1 MSIIKKN
8 QGGYLSIR
16 PFFNE
21 FFNDRGSLERLFDG
35 EEYPAVNIVEGEKN
49 YEIEV
54 AAPGMKK
61 DDFKI
66 EIADSVLTISA
77 QHEMEEKEEKKN
89 YTRQEYYYNS
99 FSRSFTLPENAKED
113 GLSAKYENGILRLT
127 VAKKAVTVSKARD
140 IEVA

>member
-8 QGGYLSIR
+8 QGGYFSFR

-21 FFNDRGSLERLFDG
+21 FFNDRVSLDRFFDG
-35 EEYPAVNIVEGEKN
+35 EEFPAVNIVEGEKN

-66 EIADSVLTISA
+66 EIENGLLTISA
-77 QHEMEEKEEKKN
+77 ERKEEKKEEKKN

-113 GLSAKYENGILRLT
+113 GLSAKYEDGMLRLT
-127 VAKKAVTVSKARD
+127 VAKKAVTVSKARE

>member
-8 QGGYLSIR
+8 QGGYFSFR

-21 FFNDRGSLERLFDG
+21 FFNDRVSLDRLFDG
-35 EEYPAVNIVEGEKN
+35 EEFPAVNIVEGEKS

-66 EIADSVLTISA
+66 EIENGLLTISA
-77 QHEMEEKEEKKN
+77 ERKEEKKEEMKN

-113 GLSAKYENGILRLT
+113 GLSAKYEDGMLRLT
-127 VAKKAVTVSKARD
+127 VAKKAVTVSKARE

>member
-1 MSIIKKN
+1 MSLIKKN
-8 QGGYLSIR
+8 QGGYFSFR

-21 FFNDRGSLERLFDG
+21 FFNDRVSLNRMFDG
-35 EEYPAVNIVEGEKN
+35 EEFPAVNIVENENN

-61 DDFKI
+61 DDFKV
-66 EIADSVLTISA
+66 EVENGVLTISA
-77 QHEMEEKEEKKN
+77 EKKEEKKESKKN

-99 FSRSFTLPENAKED
+99 FTRSFTLPENARED
-113 GLSAKYENGILRLT
+113 GLAARYEDGMLKLS
-127 VAKKAVTVSKARD
+127 VAKKAVTVSKARE

>member
-35 EEYPAVNIVEGEKN
+35 EEFPAVNIVEGEKN

-66 EIADSVLTISA
+66 EIANSVLTIS
-77 QHEMEEKEEKKN
+77 
-89 YTRQEYYYNS
+89 RS
-99 FSRSFTLPENAKED
+99 VSRLPPAACQLASPPQTGVPVPGAKA
-113 GLSAKYENGILRLT
+113 GSSASM
-127 VAKKAVTVSKARD
+127 SKVR
-140 IEVA
+140 